1 MNANGGTGK
10 IMMFVRKLID
20 CNSTFTITNL
30 IFLSVWLASAFDQR
44 PWIMVITK
52 NTGSH
57 GFEPISFFYAY
68 CIVARLFYLNHEATF
83 VLYIYWLSTRYSL

>member
-1 MNANGGTGK
+1 
-10 IMMFVRKLID
+10 
-20 CNSTFTITNL
+20 L

-57 GFEPISFFYAY
+57 GFEPISFFMR
-68 CIVARLFYLNHEATF
+68 IVL
-83 VLYIYWLSTRYSL
+83 

>member
-57 GFEPISFFYAY
+57 GFEPISFFLCVLYCSQALLFEARNY
-68 CIVARLFYLNHEATF
+68 FCIVYLL
-83 VLYIYWLSTRYSL
+83 VQY